1 MIVKALFNYARL
13 LLAFRVMGY
22 PSQARTTVFAIINM
36 KMIKLKNECVTM
48 LNKHLLKIFEFSAYC
63 LDAFSSSASPSPPL
77 TDSS

>member
-1 MIVKALFNYARL
+1 
-13 LLAFRVMGY
+13 
-22 PSQARTTVFAIINM
+22 
-36 KMIKLKNECVTM
+36 